1 MIIKVYI
8 ENHPF
13 EIDCDTGTQ
22 DIAWLA
28 LSACYLYGKN
38 AFPVT
43 TYLPIIAKNKK
54 GEILHPKL
62 IIVKSQKIIGTEIN
76 VKIKKKFGTIGCE
89 MTQEE
94 KDWFNDAFEEGRFMN
109 TLVYTFKP
117 SQEIRRDNKF
127 RIEFSF
133 KINED
138 VKFYFPNYTE
148 QIFLDVTAKTKRNDV
163 FEGKIKV
170 PFGKLVPVKIHYCHK
185 DSNEYDKNSED
196 FVKND
201 ITFNKYPETL
211 SQEEKEKF
219 LREKEEAIRDKE
231 IKIKE
236 NILNAEREKKEE
248 EERFI
253 KLKEDLSHIP
263 FTLEEV
269 YNYVREQI
277 DMSEQDLV
285 EIFEL
290 LERNGYAIYRTL
302 FDIFFNYCK
311 FYANNENL
319 TVDAVSVI
327 NFLNVFYSKR
337 ENTYN
342 LAEEFQALYL
352 SRLEKD
358 SNEIDFKEF
367 IYIIIFL
374 LNSILTHKDIN
385 LVDEIEHI
393 QGTYEELLK
402 NKAYRELNKN
412 DLVIEILNENYT
424 LLREV
429 FEKYGIH
436 TDKTDT
442 VEMSAIQFM
451 QFTTELAKKNKY
463 DITKISKGDA
473 QVENNLDFFEFL
485 KKLVAISINLMDEA
499 LGDRE
504 KIEIELDK
512 LINNIKNL

>member
-1 MIIKVYI
+1 MIIKVNI
-8 ENHPF
+8 ENHIF

-22 DIAWLA
+22 DIAWLC
-28 LSACYLYGKN
+28 LSACYLFGKD
-38 AFPVT
+38 AFPIT
-43 TYLPIIAKNKK
+43 TYLPILAKNKK

-62 IIVKSQKIIGTEIN
+62 IIIKSQKIIGAEIN
-76 VKIKKKFGTIGCE
+76 VKVKKKFGTIGSE

-117 SQEIRRDNKF
+117 GQEIRRDNKF
-127 RIEFSF
+127 RLEFAF

-138 VKFYFPNYTE
+138 VKLYFPNYTE
-148 QIFLDVTAKTKRNDV
+148 QIFLDVVAKTKRNDV
-163 FEGKIKV
+163 FEGRIKV
-170 PFGKLVPVKIHYCHK
+170 PFGKLIPVKIHYCNK
-185 DSNEYDKNSED
+185 DSNEYDKNTED

-211 SQEEKEKF
+211 SLEEKEKF

-236 NILNAEREKKEE
+236 NILNAEKEKKEE

-253 KLKEDLSHIP
+253 KLKEDLSQIP
-263 FTLEEV
+263 FTLEDV

-290 LERNGYAIYRTL
+290 LERNGYAVYRTL

-327 NFLNVFYSKR
+327 NFLNLFYRNR

-358 SNEIDFKEF
+358 SNEIDFREF
-367 IYIIIFL
+367 IYILIFL
-374 LNSILTHKDIN
+374 LNSLLTHKDIN
-385 LVDEIEHI
+385 LIQEIEQI

-412 DLVIEILNENYT
+412 DLVIEILNNNYT
-424 LLREV
+424 LLRNI
-429 FEKYGIH
+429 FDKYGIH

-442 VEMSAIQFM
+442 VEMSSIQFM
-451 QFTTELAKKNKY
+451 NFINDLAKKNKY
-463 DITKISKGDA
+463 DFTKISKGD
-473 QVENNLDFFEFL
+473 VLVDSHLDFFDFL
-485 KKLVAISINLMDEA
+485 KRLVAISINLLDES
-499 LGDRE
+499 LGERE
-504 KIEIELDK
+504 KIEIELEK

>member
-1 MIIKVYI
+1 
-8 ENHPF
+8 
-13 EIDCDTGTQ
+13 
-22 DIAWLA
+22 
-28 LSACYLYGKN
+28 
-38 AFPVT
+38 
-43 TYLPIIAKNKK
+43 
-54 GEILHPKL
+54 
-62 IIVKSQKIIGTEIN
+62 
-76 VKIKKKFGTIGCE
+76 
-89 MTQEE
+89 
-94 KDWFNDAFEEGRFMN
+94 
-109 TLVYTFKP
+109 
-117 SQEIRRDNKF
+117 
-127 RIEFSF
+127 
-133 KINED
+133 
-138 VKFYFPNYTE
+138 
-148 QIFLDVTAKTKRNDV
+148 
-163 FEGKIKV
+163 
-170 PFGKLVPVKIHYCHK
+170 
-185 DSNEYDKNSED
+185 
-196 FVKND
+196 VKND

>member
-1 MIIKVYI
+1 
-8 ENHPF
+8 
-13 EIDCDTGTQ
+13 
-22 DIAWLA
+22 
-28 LSACYLYGKN
+28 
-38 AFPVT
+38 
-43 TYLPIIAKNKK
+43 
-54 GEILHPKL
+54 
-62 IIVKSQKIIGTEIN
+62 
-76 VKIKKKFGTIGCE
+76 
-89 MTQEE
+89 
-94 KDWFNDAFEEGRFMN
+94 
-109 TLVYTFKP
+109 
-117 SQEIRRDNKF
+117 
-127 RIEFSF
+127 
-133 KINED
+133 
-138 VKFYFPNYTE
+138 
-148 QIFLDVTAKTKRNDV
+148 
-163 FEGKIKV
+163 
-170 PFGKLVPVKIHYCHK
+170 
-185 DSNEYDKNSED
+185 
-196 FVKND
+196 
-201 ITFNKYPETL
+201 
-211 SQEEKEKF
+211 
-219 LREKEEAIRDKE
+219 
-231 IKIKE
+231 
-236 NILNAEREKKEE
+236 
-248 EERFI
+248 
-253 KLKEDLSHIP
+253 
-263 FTLEEV
+263 
-269 YNYVREQI
+269 
-277 DMSEQDLV
+277 MSEQDLV

-319 TVDAVSVI
+319 TVDAVSII
-327 NFLNVFYSKR
+327 NFLNIFYSKR
-337 ENTYN
+337 ENTNN

-385 LVDEIEHI
+385 LVEEIEHI
-393 QGTYEELLK
+393 KGTYEELLK

-424 LLREV
+424 LLRNV

-451 QFTTELAKKNKY
+451 NFTTELAKKYKY
-463 DITKISKGDA
+463 DPTKISGGDA

-485 KKLVAISINLMDEA
+485 KKLVAISINLMDES